1 MKQLFLWA
9 RQNQYSQNDQVMTL
23 GDKEMI
29 DNLNKKRTTT
39 NGN

>member
-9 RQNQYSQNDQVMTL
+9 RQNQDSQNDQVMTL